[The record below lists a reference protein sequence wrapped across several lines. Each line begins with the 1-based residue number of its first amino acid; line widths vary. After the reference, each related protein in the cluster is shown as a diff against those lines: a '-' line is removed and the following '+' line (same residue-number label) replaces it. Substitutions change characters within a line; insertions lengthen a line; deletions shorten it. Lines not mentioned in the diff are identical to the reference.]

1 MLAWLI
7 PFVAFCMPLDSLPSP
22 ISELNLQRTQ
32 YFPHFNAASQNLY
45 MTIRKAAKSDE
56 ELFVAHWNGLHFDAP
71 APIDAIN
78 RENNEG
84 TPSLSQDGKTIYFS
98 ACEYPNSFGGC
109 DLYES
114 QKMGETWSKP
124 KNLGFLINSHE
135 WEGQPHISP
144 DGKKLYFSSDRL
156 GGFGKRDIWVSE
168 KDDQG
173 RWNTPKNAGN
183 LINSSEDEQGPY
195 ILENKSVFI
204 FSSSKTGGKGGL
216 DYYQTRYPFV
226 TGEQPVPLNL
236 LNTSSHDAGI
246 SVGSEMDTYLI
257 SRKSTESER
266 ELDIARVWISPEVWL
281 KAPIKRIQF
290 DSLRFES
297 IQFSNN
303 AWNLSHPIP
312 DCLSQLADYLKEN
325 PKQSI
330 DIQGHTDD
338 IGNASNNQILSEKRA
353 LAVKMHLIKLGI
365 SADRIQ
371 THGLGNT
378 VPKEKLNRQVNRRIE
393 IRLISN

>member
-7 PFVAFCMPLDSLPSP
+7 PFVAFCMPMDSLPSP
-22 ISELNLQRTQ
+22 ITELNLQRTQ
-32 YFPHFNAASQNLY
+32 YFPHFNAASQDLY
-45 MTIRKAAKSDE
+45 LTIRKAAKSDE
-56 ELFVAHWNGLHFDAP
+56 ELFIAHWNGQHFDAP
-71 APIDAIN
+71 VPLDALN

-84 TPSLSQDGKTIYFS
+84 TPSITQDGKTIYFS

-144 DGKKLYFSSDRL
+144 DGTKLYFSSDRL

-173 RWNTPKNAGN
+173 RWNTPKNVGN

-195 ILENKSVFI
+195 ILANKSIFI
-204 FSSSKTGGKGGL
+204 YSSSKSGGKGGL
-216 DYYQTRYPFV
+216 DYYQTRYPIMV
-226 TGEQPVPLNL
+226 GQQSEPLNQ

-246 SVGSEMDTYLI
+246 SVGPEINSYLI
-257 SRKSTESER
+257 SRKSNASER
-266 ELDIARVWISPEVWL
+266 ELDIARVWISPEIWL
-281 KAPIKRIQF
+281 KEPIKRIQF

-297 IQFSNN
+297 IQFANN
-303 AWNLSHPIP
+303 AWNLSNPIP
-312 DCLSQLADYLKEN
+312 DCLPKLATYLLEN

-378 VPKEKLNRQVNRRIE
+378 VPKEKFNRQVNRRIE

>member
-7 PFVAFCMPLDSLPSP
+7 PFIAFCMPLDSLPSP
-22 ISELNLQRTQ
+22 ITELNLQRTQ
-32 YFPHFNAASQNLY
+32 YFPHFNAASQDLY
-45 MTIRKAAKSDE
+45 LTIRKAIKSDE
-56 ELFVAHWNGLHFDAP
+56 ELFVSHWNGQHFE
-71 APIDAIN
+71 APIPLDALN

-84 TPSLSQDGKTIYFS
+84 TPSVTQDGKTIYFS

-114 QKMGETWSKP
+114 QKIGETWSKP

-144 DGKKLYFSSDRL
+144 DGAKLYFSSDRL
-156 GGFGKRDIWVSE
+156 GGYGKRDIWVSE

-173 RWNTPKNAGN
+173 RWNTPKNVGN

-195 ILENKSVFI
+195 ILANKSVFI
-204 FSSSKTGGKGGL
+204 YSSSKTGGKGGL
-216 DYYQTRYPFV
+216 DYYQTRYPIQI
-226 TGEQPVPLNL
+226 GEQPEPLNQ

-246 SVGSEMDTYLI
+246 SVAPEMDSYLI
-257 SRKSTESER
+257 SRKSTASER
-266 ELDIARVWISPEVWL
+266 ELDIARVWISPEIWL

-290 DSLRFES
+290 DSLRFEA
-297 IQFSNN
+297 IQFANN
-303 AWNLSHPIP
+303 AWNLANPIP
-312 DCLSQLADYLKEN
+312 DCLAKLATYLQEN
-325 PKQSI
+325 PNQSI

-338 IGNASNNQILSEKRA
+338 IGNPSSNQILSEKRA

-378 VPKEKLNRQVNRRIE
+378 VPKEKSNRQVNRRIE
-393 IRLISN
+393 IRLVSN

>member
-1 MLAWLI
+1 MIIVLMRNFLA
-7 PFVAFCMPLDSLPSP
+7 ADG
-22 ISELNLQRTQ
+22 RT
-32 YFPHFNAASQNLY
+32 
-45 MTIRKAAKSDE
+45 
-56 ELFVAHWNGLHFDAP
+56 
-71 APIDAIN
+71 
-78 RENNEG
+78 
-84 TPSLSQDGKTIYFS
+84 
-98 ACEYPNSFGGC
+98 
-109 DLYES
+109 
-114 QKMGETWSKP
+114 
-124 KNLGFLINSHE
+124 
-135 WEGQPHISP
+135 
-144 DGKKLYFSSDRL
+144 LYFSSDRL

-173 RWNTPKNAGN
+173 RWNTPKNVGN

-216 DYYQTRYPFV
+216 DYYQTRYPILI
-226 TGEQPVPLNL
+226 GEQPEPLNL
-236 LNTSSHDAGI
+236 LNTSSHDAGM
-246 SVGSEMDTYLI
+246 SVGPDMDTYLI

-290 DSLRFES
+290 DSLRFEA

-303 AWNLSHPIP
+303 AWNLSNPIP
-312 DCLSQLADYLKEN
+312 DCLAKLAEYLKEN

-371 THGLGNT
+371 TRGLGNT

>member
-7 PFVAFCMPLDSLPSP
+7 PFVAYCMPLDSLPSP

-56 ELFVAHWNGLHFDAP
+56 ELFVAHWNGQHFDAP

-226 TGEQPVPLNL
+226 TGEQPEPLNL

-266 ELDIARVWISPEVWL
+266 ELDIVRVWISPEVWL

-290 DSLRFES
+290 DSLRFEA

-312 DCLSQLADYLKEN
+312 DCLAQLADYLKEN

-353 LAVKMHLIKLGI
+353 LAVKLHLINLGI

-378 VPKEKLNRQVNRRIE
+378 APKEKLNRQVNRRIE

>member
-22 ISELNLQRTQ
+22 ITELNLQRTQ

-45 MTIRKAAKSDE
+45 LTIRKAVKSDE
-56 ELFVAHWNGLHFDAP
+56 ELFVAHWNGRHFEAP

-84 TPSLSQDGKTIYFS
+84 TPSLTKDGKTLYFS

-114 QKMGETWSKP
+114 QRIGDSWTKP

-144 DGKKLYFSSDRL
+144 DGKQLYFSSDRL
-156 GGFGKRDIWVSE
+156 GGYGKRDIWVSK

-173 RWNTPKNAGN
+173 RWNTPKNVGN
-183 LINSSEDEQGPY
+183 LINSNEDEQGPY
-195 ILENKSVFI
+195 ILANKSVFL
-204 FSSSKTGGKGGL
+204 FSSSKSGGKGGL
-216 DYYQTRYPFV
+216 DYYQTRYPIIA
-226 TGEQPVPLNL
+226 GESPEALQI
-236 LNTSSHDAGI
+236 LNTSSQDAGI
-246 SVGSEMDTYLI
+246 SMGPEIDSYFI
-257 SRKSTESER
+257 SRKSTEPER
-266 ELDIARVWISPEVWL
+266 ELDIARIYISPEIWL
-281 KAPIKRIQF
+281 KAPVKRIQF
-290 DSLRFES
+290 DSLSFEA
-297 IQFSNN
+297 IQFANN
-303 AWNLSHPIP
+303 AWNLTEPIP
-312 DCLSQLADYLKEN
+312 DCLAKLANYLQEN
-325 PKQSI
+325 PSQSI

-338 IGNASNNQILSEKRA
+338 IGNASSNQILSEKRA

-365 SADRIQ
+365 AADRIFTQ
-371 THGLGNT
+371 GMGNT
-378 VPKEKLNRQVNRRIE
+378 VPKEKLNRQMNRRIE
-393 IRLISN
+393 IRLRSN

>member
-7 PFVAFCMPLDSLPSP
+7 PFVAYCMPLDSLPSP

-32 YFPHFNAASQNLY
+32 YFPHFNADSQNLY

-56 ELFVAHWNGLHFDAP
+56 ELFVAHWNGQHFDAP

-226 TGEQPVPLNL
+226 TGEQPEPLNL

-266 ELDIARVWISPEVWL
+266 ELDIVRVWISPEVWL

-290 DSLRFES
+290 DSLRFEA

-303 AWNLSHPIP
+303 AWNLSNPIP
-312 DCLSQLADYLKEN
+312 DCLAQLADYLKEN

>member
-7 PFVAFCMPLDSLPSP
+7 PFIAFCMPLDSLPSP
-22 ISELNLQRTQ
+22 ITELNLQRTQ
-32 YFPHFNAASQNLY
+32 YFPHFNAASQDLY
-45 MTIRKAAKSDE
+45 LTIRKAIKSDE
-56 ELFVAHWNGLHFDAP
+56 ELFVSHWNGQHFE
-71 APIDAIN
+71 APIPLDVLN

-84 TPSLSQDGKTIYFS
+84 TPSVTQDGKTIYFS

-114 QKMGETWSKP
+114 QKIGETWSKP

-144 DGKKLYFSSDRL
+144 DGAKLYFSSDRL
-156 GGFGKRDIWVSE
+156 GGYGKRDIWVSE

-173 RWNTPKNAGN
+173 RWNIPKNAGN

-195 ILENKSVFI
+195 ILANKSVFI
-204 FSSSKTGGKGGL
+204 YSSSKTGGKGGL
-216 DYYQTRYPFV
+216 DYYQTRYPILI
-226 TGEQPVPLNL
+226 GEQPEPLNQ

-246 SVGSEMDTYLI
+246 SVAPEMDSYLI
-257 SRKSTESER
+257 SRKSTASER
-266 ELDIARVWISPEVWL
+266 ELDIARVWISPEIWL

-290 DSLRFES
+290 DSLRFEA
-297 IQFSNN
+297 IQFANN
-303 AWNLSHPIP
+303 AWNLANPIP
-312 DCLSQLADYLKEN
+312 DCLAKLATYLQEN
-325 PKQSI
+325 PNQSI

-338 IGNASNNQILSEKRA
+338 IGNASSNQILSEKRA

-378 VPKEKLNRQVNRRIE
+378 VPKEKSNRQVNRRIE
-393 IRLISN
+393 IRLVSN